1 MKNVEKFKSTKVEI
15 KELKDAFPSYPKT
28 GYLSFSQKESMT
40 TNNDDIFFN
49 WQELFKEINGQND
62 IVSLLIQEKMDG
74 ANAGMMFEQEKIG
87 LKDGIIYVRN
97 RDHILRKNYMVNKDS
112 AAKMQFLPFFNEAHA
127 KQKMLA
133 KLNKQFDQVVAVY
146 GEWLYAVHST
156 IYDDLP
162 GQFMAF
168 DIWLT
173 RDKKFI
179 DPIIAKTALME
190 MGFDTPHT
198 LVEEKLSTANLE
210 SRIKEINAS
219 VENLGWKSF
228 YGNTNKSEG
237 IYVKIG
243 NQVSNKLL
251 SRFKIVRDDYQS
263 NLYWNE
269 KVVTKQKM
277 KG

>member
-1 MKNVEKFKSTKVEI
+1 
-15 KELKDAFPSYPKT
+15 
-28 GYLSFSQKESMT
+28 
-40 TNNDDIFFN
+40 
-49 WQELFKEINGQND
+49 
-62 IVSLLIQEKMDG
+62 
-74 ANAGMMFEQEKIG
+74 
-87 LKDGIIYVRN
+87 
-97 RDHILRKNYMVNKDS
+97 
-112 AAKMQFLPFFNEAHA
+112 MQFLPFFNEAHA

-156 IYDDLP
+156 VYDNLP

-179 DPIIAKTALME
+179 DPIIARNALIGI
-190 MGFDTPHT
+190 GFDTPHV
-198 LVEEKLSTANLE
+198 LAEEKLSLKILE
-210 SRIKEINAS
+210 VRIKEINAS

-228 YGNTNKSEG
+228 YGNTDKSEG

-243 NQVSNKLL
+243 NEVSNELL

-269 KVVTKQKM
+269 KIMTKQKM